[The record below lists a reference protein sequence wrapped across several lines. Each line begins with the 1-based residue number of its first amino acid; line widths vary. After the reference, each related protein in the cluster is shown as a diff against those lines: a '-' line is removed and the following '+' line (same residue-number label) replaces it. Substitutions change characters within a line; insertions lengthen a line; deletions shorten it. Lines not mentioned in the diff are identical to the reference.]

1 MCLICRLRKACY
13 HTHLQASASGKIM
26 RPLPVM
32 WAKQEAQELSRQEKL
47 DFERTVQEKY
57 TEWLAAQEALRKFR
71 EYHGLQE
78 SSSSFYDTK
87 DGVTREPDVDEW
99 NGEQLHYLSDI
110 PKTDLNATF
119 TTASD
124 GKQLF
129 SASQSNLKHEEVPSY
144 ARSGVASLL
153 D

>member
-26 RPLPVM
+26 CPLPVM

>member
-1 MCLICRLRKACY
+1 MC
-13 HTHLQASASGKIM
+13 
-26 RPLPVM
+26 PLPVM

-71 EYHGLQE
+71 EHHGLQE

>member
-1 MCLICRLRKACY
+1 
-13 HTHLQASASGKIM
+13 M

-124 GKQLF
+124 GKQYFLLL
-129 SASQSNLKHEEVPSY
+129 SQI
-144 ARSGVASLL
+144 
-153 D
+153 